1 MYTTAL
7 SDDEMG
13 PSTLKVMVESFASG
27 WVTMFSG
34 PIVGMLIADKG

>member
-13 PSTLKVMVESFASG
+13 PSTLKAMVESFASG

-34 PIVGMLIADKG
+34 PKVGMLIANKG